1 MCVGELY
8 LMSNQERIQARIAR
22 DKARKAEKRKGVIEK
37 HGTYENVFTLQN
49 LHRSLQ
55 KRRKNVEWKGSVQA
69 YLAHAIVKM
78 KRAKDDL
85 LRGDMNIKNTIRR
98 MTIYERGKRREIHAI
113 LIDSRVIQG
122 VLCDASITPL
132 TQPSL
137 IYDNPASTKHKGISH
152 ARNRVLKMIR
162 DQIKESGPNSYVLL
176 TDYSGFFDSILHAVC
191 REKLRKAGMDERLRN
206 LTLDCIKMYLA
217 QDISFVDDPAE
228 RERLL
233 RELAEDRSCGATLG
247 SQISQ
252 DMALVVPND
261 IDHAVKDKL
270 GMKRYMRYM
279 DDSQTSSGSKETLR
293 LVYDVIKS
301 QSEETGL
308 KLNEKKTRIVKFTRG
323 FVFLKIRYI
332 VTETGKVIRKMV
344 KSGIVRMRL
353 KLKKFVELVRKGK
366 MLLDDAFNSFNSWRG
381 NAKKFANSY
390 RARKAM
396 LVLYNRLFKRYRT
409 GGIAA

>member
-1 MCVGELY
+1 
-8 LMSNQERIQARIAR
+8 
-22 DKARKAEKRKGVIEK
+22 
-37 HGTYENVFTLQN
+37 
-49 LHRSLQ
+49 
-55 KRRKNVEWKGSVQA
+55 
-69 YLAHAIVKM
+69 
-78 KRAKDDL
+78 
-85 LRGDMNIKNTIRR
+85 
-98 MTIYERGKRREIHAI
+98 
-113 LIDSRVIQG
+113 
-122 VLCDASITPL
+122 
-132 TQPSL
+132 
-137 IYDNPASTKHKGISH
+137 
-152 ARNRVLKMIR
+152 
-162 DQIKESGPNSYVLL
+162 
-176 TDYSGFFDSILHAVC
+176 
-191 REKLRKAGMDERLRN
+191 
-206 LTLDCIKMYLA
+206 
-217 QDISFVDDPAE
+217 
-228 RERLL
+228 
-233 RELAEDRSCGATLG
+233 
-247 SQISQ
+247 
-252 DMALVVPND
+252 
-261 IDHAVKDKL
+261 
-270 GMKRYMRYM
+270 M

-344 KSGIVRMRL
+344 KSGIVRMRR